1 MVRVGALQ
9 LGNLAP
15 HSSLVRTILLLVGA
29 LFCVAVA
36 IGPPLL
42 NRITRSP
49 DPHSWRLSIAA
60 LFSAAAFVAAIWL
73 PGPGGA
79 PVRPPI
85 PLPAASA
92 IGPGAGIAVTYADGS
107 GGMGCTAGFLVR
119 TNTGQAGV
127 LTAGHC
133 NKPGE
138 ASKTSVNFP
147 GNGSYVTVGTFSR
160 TVSEGRL
167 GEAHDIGLVVL
178 DSDKVPRN
186 PAIAASLPV
195 TGVTSDLRVG
205 QQLCKFGMKTGRPEC
220 GQITDL
226 SESKVA
232 FLAASE
238 CGDSGGPVY
247 LIQRDGTATAV
258 GIHIRGGRANDPN
271 PGCGTPATFSVAEL
285 VQPWLDAW
293 NLTVVTG

>member
-1 MVRVGALQ
+1 M
-9 LGNLAP
+9 P
-15 HSSLVRTILLLVGA
+15 VRTVLLLVGA
-29 LFCVAVA
+29 LLCLAVA

-42 NRITRSP
+42 NRITRNP
-49 DPHSWRLSIAA
+49 DPHSLRLSIFA
-60 LFSAAAFVAAIWL
+60 LLSAAAFVAAIWL
-73 PGPGGA
+73 PGTGGA

-92 IGPGAGIAVTYADGS
+92 IGPGTGIAVTYADGS

-119 TNTGQAGV
+119 TNTGQVGV

-138 ASKTSVNFP
+138 PSKTSVNFP
-147 GNGSYVTVGTFSR
+147 GNGSYVTVGTFSN
-160 TVSEGRL
+160 TVIEGQR
-167 GEAHDIGLVVL
+167 GEAHDIGLIVL

-186 PAIAASLPV
+186 SAIAASVPV
-195 TGVTSDLRVG
+195 TGVTSELLVG
-205 QQLCKFGMKTGRPEC
+205 EQLCKFGMKTGRPEC

-226 SESKVA
+226 SQSKVA
-232 FLAASE
+232 FLADSE

-247 LIQRDGTATAV
+247 LLRNDGTATAV
-258 GIHIRGGRANDPN
+258 GIHIRGGRPDDPN
-271 PGCGTPATFSVAEL
+271 PSCGTTATFSVAEL